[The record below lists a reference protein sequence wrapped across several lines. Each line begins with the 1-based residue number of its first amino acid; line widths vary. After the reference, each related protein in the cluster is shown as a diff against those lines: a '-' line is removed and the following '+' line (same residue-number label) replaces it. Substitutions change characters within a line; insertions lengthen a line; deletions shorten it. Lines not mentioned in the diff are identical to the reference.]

1 MTDDETRIFRLA
13 LLSLEET
20 MNGVI
25 SDYCEAHNV
34 RDGGEKLIGLVATAI
49 QDRYEQLV
57 SGEGDALLAQ
67 WRHKS
72 TVN

>member
-1 MTDDETRIFRLA
+1 
-13 LLSLEET
+13 
-20 MNGVI
+20 MNGVVG
-25 SDYCEAHNV
+25 DYCEARNV
-34 RDGGEKLIGLVATAI
+34 PDGGEKLIGLVAKAI